1 MEIVHA
7 QRIEL
12 NKIGADLGMSIG
24 NKRNFSE
31 LEIQTLIHHYVDLKQ
46 GLILSGASIGV
57 SQKVAKRILKEQGI
71 KIRSYEEAKQ
81 ALRKYELDDDFFKKQ
96 NPDMA
101 YILGF
106 IAADGNVAKNEN
118 NISIQLLT
126 KDKDILEKIKV
137 LTKSSRPL
145 DQYITKNGQDT
156 TKFSVFSAE
165 WKKDLKVYGVMPAKT
180 FILQPPL
187 FLQKKYW
194 IDYIRGYFDGDGT
207 IYKTTG
213 CNNRFE
219 IAGASKEVIQWIRT
233 FLASEYGITC
243 TLSEENRSNGTK
255 MFKVIYSDKEKIT
268 LLYHLFYDNKS
279 LYLKRKKEKFEAILK
294 IPRDSV
300 SSEEEDKKL
309 C

>member
-1 MEIVHA
+1 
-7 QRIEL
+7 
-12 NKIGADLGMSIG
+12 MSIG

-71 KIRSYEEAKQ
+71 KIRTYEEAKQ

-156 TKFSVFSAE
+156 MKFSVFSAE
-165 WKKDLKVYGVMPAKT
+165 WKKDLKVYGIMPAKT

-243 TLSEENRSNGTK
+243 TLREGNCQNGTK